1 MTALLS
7 VALVPPATAQSKAD
21 AKGRELGAAV
31 APLRLVPT
39 GTAPL
44 AVSGLHR
51 YFGSIEI
58 GSASDGLTVSNRLP
72 LERYLLGLA
81 EVPLSWPDEALKA
94 QAVAA
99 RTYALFT
106 LAQPPGGS
114 AATYGFDICASID
127 CQVYS
132 GADVAAGPTG
142 FRWRSAVESTVG
154 QAVLYRG
161 SPILARYHSTS
172 GGATLDNPQA
182 FPEEG
187 SYPYLQGVPS
197 TTEQGSSLYRWTTEF
212 TLARMQAL
220 AERAGF
226 WAGDNGKLLEVASRP
241 SSAGFHY
248 PDLVFR
254 GDRGTVVRTAEEVR
268 DALRDL
274 APHMYPSLYPG
285 PNESGRLPEVF
296 PSNRIDVFTVRT
308 EVRGDAAQGDAAQG
322 NDAQGGTAPGD
333 LQRGRLVRVIG
344 RGWGHGVGMS
354 QWGAHGL
361 ALRGANYVDIL
372 THYYTDVEVGRVT
385 DPGPL
390 EVGLDWAEN
399 AVTVSGEF
407 SIVDGRGKTLVKDA
421 LGTWD
426 FDHAG
431 AGAVSIDPPQGYG
444 LPLQV
449 GLVGA
454 PQQVEVGEP
463 AYLTVAL
470 SRPAKVRTMTSAS
483 TGYDDPGARVAAA
496 GRRRIVWLAPLEPG
510 VFDIR
515 VEATAG
521 GTRSRTEPV
530 RIKVAEAD
538 APRGEVDASAE
549 GEGRTAE
556 PARFPFL
563 LLGTVGVA
571 IVIGGYL
578 FSRAARRRLEP

>member
-1 MTALLS
+1 MGTQALRRSNLITHPTRLVATVALLCLT
-7 VALVPPATAQSKAD
+7 LVTSAVSAQPKEQ
-21 AKGRELGAAV
+21 RLGAAV

-39 GTAPL
+39 GDTPL
-44 AVSGLHR
+44 SVHGLHR
-51 YFGSIEI
+51 YYGSIEI

-106 LAQPPGGS
+106 LAQPAGGS
-114 AATYGFDICASID
+114 AAIYGFDICASID

-132 GADVAAGPTG
+132 GADVAAGPAG
-142 FRWRSAVESTVG
+142 FRWRSAVESTAG
-154 QAVLYRG
+154 QAVLYG
-161 SPILARYHSTS
+161 GQPILARYHSTS
-172 GGATLDNPQA
+172 GGVTLDNPQA

-187 SYPYLQGVPS
+187 AYPYLRGVPS
-197 TTEQGSSLYRWTTEF
+197 TTERGSPLYRWATEF
-212 TLARMQAL
+212 TISHMQELAARS
-220 AERAGF
+220 GF
-226 WAGDNGKLLEVASRP
+226 WPEGNGKLLEVRSRP

-254 GDRGTVVRTAEEVR
+254 SKRGTVVRTAEEVR
-268 DALRDL
+268 DAFRDL
-274 APHMYPSLYPG
+274 APQVYPSLYPG
-285 PNESGRLPEVF
+285 PAPTAGGTLPETF
-296 PSNRIDVFTVRT
+296 PSNRIDVFTARRT
-308 EVRGDAAQGDAAQG
+308 
-322 NDAQGGTAPGD
+322 
-333 LQRGRLVRVIG
+333 VRVIG

-361 ALRGANYVDIL
+361 ALRGASYVDIL
-372 THYYTDVEVGRVT
+372 THYYTGVQVGPVE

-390 EVGLDWAEN
+390 EVGLDWAESS
-399 AVTVSGEF
+399 VTVSGEF

-431 AGAVSIDPPQGYG
+431 AGVVNIDPPQGYG

-454 PQQVEVGEP
+454 PERVQVGEP

-470 SRPAKVRTMTSAS
+470 SRPAKVRTLTSAA

-521 GTRSRTEPV
+521 GRRSRTDPV
-530 RIKVAEAD
+530 RIRVAEATARGQD
-538 APRGEVDASAE
+538 ADDVAE
-549 GEGRTAE
+549 GDRRTAD

-563 LLGTVGVA
+563 VLGAVGIA

-578 FSRAARRRLEP
+578 SSRAARRRLE

>member
-1 MTALLS
+1 VGTQALRRSNLITHPTRLVATVALLCLT
-7 VALVPPATAQSKAD
+7 LVTSAVSAQPKEQ
-21 AKGRELGAAV
+21 RLGAAV

-39 GTAPL
+39 GDTPL
-44 AVSGLHR
+44 SVHGLHR
-51 YFGSIEI
+51 YYGSIEI

-106 LAQPPGGS
+106 LAQPAGGS
-114 AATYGFDICASID
+114 AAIYGFDICASID

-132 GADVAAGPTG
+132 GADVAAGPAG
-142 FRWRSAVESTVG
+142 FRWRSAVESTAG
-154 QAVLYRG
+154 QAVLYG
-161 SPILARYHSTS
+161 GQPILARYHSTS
-172 GGATLDNPQA
+172 GGVTLDNPQA

-187 SYPYLQGVPS
+187 AYPYLRGVPS
-197 TTEQGSSLYRWTTEF
+197 TTERGSPLYRWATEF
-212 TLARMQAL
+212 TISHMQELAARS
-220 AERAGF
+220 GF
-226 WAGDNGKLLEVASRP
+226 WPEGNGKLLEVRSRP

-254 GDRGTVVRTAEEVR
+254 SKRGTVVRTAEEVR
-268 DALRDL
+268 DAFRDL
-274 APHMYPSLYPG
+274 APQVYPSLYPG
-285 PNESGRLPEVF
+285 PAPTAGGTLPETF
-296 PSNRIDVFTVRT
+296 PSNRIDVFTARRT
-308 EVRGDAAQGDAAQG
+308 
-322 NDAQGGTAPGD
+322 
-333 LQRGRLVRVIG
+333 VRVIG

-361 ALRGANYVDIL
+361 ALRGASYVDIL
-372 THYYTDVEVGRVT
+372 THYYTGVQVGPVE

-390 EVGLDWAEN
+390 EVGLDWAESS
-399 AVTVSGEF
+399 VTVSGEF

-431 AGAVSIDPPQGYG
+431 AGVVNIDPPQGYG

-454 PQQVEVGEP
+454 PERVQVGEP

-470 SRPAKVRTMTSAS
+470 SRPAKVRTLTSAA

-521 GTRSRTEPV
+521 GRRSRTDPV
-530 RIKVAEAD
+530 RIRVAEATARGQD
-538 APRGEVDASAE
+538 ADDVAE
-549 GEGRTAE
+549 GDRRTAD

-563 LLGTVGVA
+563 VLGAVGIA

-578 FSRAARRRLEP
+578 SSRAARRRLE

>member
-1 MTALLS
+1 MVAAARLLLKVASLIVAVLSVTALILAPAP
-7 VALVPPATAQSKAD
+7 VAAQSKATS
-21 AKGRELGAAV
+21 KGRDLGAAV

-39 GTAPL
+39 GPTPL
-44 AVSGLHR
+44 SVHGLHR
-51 YFGSIEI
+51 YFGSIEV
-58 GSASDGLTVSNRLP
+58 GSATDGLTVSNRLP

-106 LAQPPGGS
+106 LGQPPGGS
-114 AATYGFDICASID
+114 AAIYGFDICASID

-132 GADVAAGPTG
+132 GADVAAGPAG
-142 FRWRSAVESTVG
+142 LRWRAAVESTAG
-154 QAVLYRG
+154 QAVLYQGR
-161 SPILARYHSTS
+161 PILARYHSTS

-187 SYPYLQGVPS
+187 AYPYLQGVTS
-197 TTEQGSSLYRWTTEF
+197 TTEQGSPLYRWTTEF
-212 TLARMQAL
+212 TVPRMEIL
-220 AERAGF
+220 AERAGL
-226 WAGDNGKLLEVASRP
+226 WTGTNGKLLEVRSRP
-241 SSAGFHY
+241 SSEGFHY
-248 PDLVFR
+248 PDVVFR
-254 GDRGTVVRTAEEVR
+254 GRRGSTVHTAEEVR
-268 DALRDL
+268 DALREL
-274 APHMYPSLYPG
+274 APQLYPG
-285 PNESGRLPEVF
+285 DYPGFAPTSAGRLPETF
-296 PSNRIDVFTVRT
+296 PSNRIDVFTVRN
-308 EVRGDAAQGDAAQG
+308 AAEGK
-322 NDAQGGTAPGD
+322 T
-333 LQRGRLVRVIG
+333 VRVIG

-361 ALRGANYVDIL
+361 AMRGASYVDIL
-372 THYYTDVEVGRVT
+372 THYYTGVEIGQAV
-385 DPGPL
+385 DPGAL
-390 EVGLDWAEN
+390 EVGLDWAESS
-399 AVTVSGEF
+399 VTVSGEF

-421 LGTWD
+421 LGTWG

-444 LPLQV
+444 LPLRV

-454 PQQVEVGEP
+454 PKRVEVGEP

-530 RIKVAEAD
+530 RIRVAA
-538 APRGEVDASAE
+538 APPRGADDARAE
-549 GEGRTAE
+549 GDDRTAE

-563 LLGTVGVA
+563 ILGAVGVA
-571 IVIGGYL
+571 IVLGGYL
-578 FSRAARRRLEP
+578 SSRAARRRLGP

>member
-1 MTALLS
+1 MALAALLS
-7 VALVPPATAQSKAD
+7 LALLPLAVAPSVSAQPSRQ

-39 GTAPL
+39 GSTPL
-44 AVSGLHR
+44 SVSGLHR

-58 GSASDGLTVSNRLP
+58 GSAGDGLIVSNRLP

-114 AATYGFDICASID
+114 AATYGFDVCASID

-132 GADVAAGPTG
+132 GADVAAGAGG
-142 FRWRSAVESTVG
+142 FRWRSAVGSTAG
-154 QAVLYRG
+154 QAVLYQG

-182 FPEEG
+182 FPDEG
-187 SYPYLQGVPS
+187 AYPYLQGVPS

-212 TLARMQAL
+212 TLPRMQVLL
-220 AERAGF
+220 ARAGL
-226 WAGDNGKLLEVASRP
+226 WSPGNGKLLEVTSRP
-241 SSAGFHY
+241 SRAGFHY

-254 GDRGTVVRTAEEVR
+254 GTRGDVVYTAEEVR
-268 DALRDL
+268 DALREL
-274 APHMYPSLYPG
+274 APQMFPALYPG
-285 PNESGRLPEVF
+285 PSATGRLPEVF
-296 PSNRIDVFTVRT
+296 PSNRIDVFTTRT
-308 EVRGDAAQGDAAQG
+308 SS
-322 NDAQGGTAPGD
+322 GGKT
-333 LQRGRLVRVIG
+333 VRVIG

-372 THYYTDVEVGRVT
+372 THYYTGVEVGQVP

-390 EVGLDWAEN
+390 EVGLDWAESS
-399 AVTVSGEF
+399 VTVSGEF

-431 AGAVSIDPPQGYG
+431 TGAVSIDPPQGYG

-454 PQQVEVGEP
+454 PEQVEVGEP

-538 APRGEVDASAE
+538 APHAAGGQEIDASAE
-549 GEGRTAE
+549 GEDRTAE

-563 LLGTVGVA
+563 LLGAVGVA

-578 FSRAARRRLEP
+578 SSRAARRRLER